1 MNRSRQARIALVLA
15 LLAHA
20 SVAAAQSRSASFV
33 VTAGIDTVAVE
44 SYSVT
49 PSALTG
55 TLRLPQQG
63 ARARYV
69 IQLRPDG
76 TIAEANV
83 TDDSRN
89 FFSGT
94 ITFDEKA
101 AVDARAV
108 PRRRFIMAPA
118 ATYPLVG
125 TSLALME
132 QLARVTH
139 ATTRDST
146 TAHVF
151 NIRNRMLGTAT
162 FQRVGRDSLVITCVG
177 CQRADSR
184 QVIHVGVSPQG
195 DFTGGK
201 ELVQEWVITRH

>member
-1 MNRSRQARIALVLA
+1 MSRSRHACIALGLA
-15 LLAHA
+15 LLARA

-33 VTAGIDTVAVE
+33 VTAGTDTVAVE

-49 PSALTG
+49 PYALTG
-55 TLRLPQQG
+55 TLRLPQQQ

-69 IQLRPDG
+69 IQLRRNG
-76 TIAEANV
+76 SIAEADV
-83 TDDSRN
+83 TDDARN

-94 ITFDEKA
+94 ITFDEEA
-101 AVDARAV
+101 AVDARAMT
-108 PRRRFIMAPA
+108 RRRFIMAPP

-146 TAHVF
+146 TAQVF
-151 NIRNRMLGTAT
+151 NIRNRILGTAT
-162 FQRVGRDSLVITCVG
+162 LQRVGRDSLVITCAG
-177 CQRADSR
+177 CQRPDSR
-184 QVIHVGVSPQG
+184 QVLHVGISPQG